1 MKKIGILLLIVL
13 LTGCGKKVVDCNKT
27 ILETDTIIVNRQIIL
42 TYNDKK
48 LSNEKI
54 IINYKTNGNTNEI
67 KNTIEEQYSI
77 YQGQNGIDYYFED
90 VDGGFNFV
98 LDINV
103 KKVDSNIKEE
113 LEITKAS
120 ASGAM
125 VDYKNNGYE
134 CIKK

>member
-1 MKKIGILLLIVL
+1 MKKIGILLLLVV

-27 ILETDTIIVNRQIIL
+27 ILETDAATVNRRVIL

-54 IINYKTNGNTNEI
+54 IINYKTNGNINEI
-67 KNTIEEQYSI
+67 KNTIEEQYGE
-77 YQGQNGIDYYFED
+77 YQNQNGIDYYFED
-90 VDGGFNFV
+90 TEGGFNFV

-103 KKVDSNIKEE
+103 KKIDSNIKEE

-120 ASGAM
+120 AGGALI
-125 VDYKNNGYE
+125 DFKNNGYE